1 MINFITFILAVVVV
15 LIIAKFIL
23 HVGVKTII
31 GLVANAIF
39 GYLVLYLIN
48 LTGLITIP
56 LTIVTSLIAGV
67 LGIPGVILVIILVTC
82 GVI

>member
-1 MINFITFILAVVVV
+1 MVNLITFILAIVVV

-23 HVGVKTII
+23 HVGVKTIV
-31 GLVANAIF
+31 GLIINAVF

-56 LTIVTSLIAGV
+56 LTIVTFLIAGV

-82 GVI
+82 GII

>member
-1 MINFITFILAVVVV
+1 MVNLITFVLAIVVV

-23 HVGVKTII
+23 HVGVKTIV
-31 GLVANAIF
+31 GLIINAIF
-39 GYLVLYLIN
+39 GYLVLFLIN

-82 GVI
+82 GII